1 MSKKA
6 LNWMIYQFIW
16 NIGITWF
23 VFNIEL
29 LLMWF
34 NLSVSKDCRC
44 KTWITHSPHLF
55 STMRNDQVAKVARI
69 DPLIIG
75 LGNMW
80 MKRNVGNRAMRRYYT
95 SSIMWLVAKLLM
107 NICSF
112 VFIGMSYSYFYK
124 HLYSGNLGYL
134 LIFIWAGYS
143 LFYEPFTRFY
153 MRLTL
158 F

>member
-1 MSKKA
+1 MHEHGRNRSPESHSFSIILSFVCNYKIIKPEILDLPHQGRVLNFPRLIWHLMSKKA
-6 LNWMIYQFIW
+6 LQWMIYLFIW

-23 VFNIEL
+23 VFSMEL

-44 KTWITHSPHLF
+44 KTWITHSRVKKFAQHIF
-55 STMRNDQVAKVARI
+55 SSRHK
-69 DPLIIG
+69 
-75 LGNMW
+75 
-80 MKRNVGNRAMRRYYT
+80 
-95 SSIMWLVAKLLM
+95 
-107 NICSF
+107 
-112 VFIGMSYSYFYK
+112 
-124 HLYSGNLGYL
+124 NLGYL

-143 LFYEPFTRFY
+143 LSYEPFTRFY

>member
-1 MSKKA
+1 
-6 LNWMIYQFIW
+6 
-16 NIGITWF
+16 
-23 VFNIEL
+23 
-29 LLMWF
+29 
-34 NLSVSKDCRC
+34 
-44 KTWITHSPHLF
+44 
-55 STMRNDQVAKVARI
+55 MRNDQVAKVARN

-134 LIFIWAGYS
+134 LIFI
-143 LFYEPFTRFY
+143 
-153 MRLTL
+153 
-158 F
+158 